1 MDGARAS
8 LAEGKRGMV
17 ALTERVQSLQTE
29 LTQSE
34 LRRGELEAE
43 LAHTQEV
50 CERDFYSYIIITS
63 TLTLCTH
70 TEG

>member
-1 MDGARAS
+1 
-8 LAEGKRGMV
+8 MV

-50 CERDFYSYIIITS
+50 CER
-63 TLTLCTH
+63 LTH
-70 TEG
+70 T